1 MAQLLSVSIDLAKI
15 EKSKIIEGKNGGKYL
30 NLTVSVNDEDD
41 QFGNNISVWHSQS
54 KEEREAKDN
63 RLFLGNGKKLWDGA
77 GSQSSKP
84 APKKAAAVVHDDLP
98 F

>member
-63 RLFLGNGKKLWDGA
+63 RLFLGNGKKLWDGDK

-84 APKKAAAVVHDDLP
+84 APKKEKEVFQDLP